1 MAIPKEILE
10 ISRPSSTRVKEQN
23 GKYMVIKRTS
33 VMKNG
38 KPTPVE
44 LGVIGHIVDG
54 RYVPK
59 QKRLNISTIEFK
71 EFAGSTLAYRLSK
84 DVFDMLLEIYNIEQ
98 AKEIYTYALIRAIH
112 GDVPDKEIGH
122 FYHESFISEYV
133 PKVGVSKNTICV
145 LLQSIGANLS
155 TIQQF
160 MRKRIKSATSTD
172 EVVIDGMH
180 KINNSS
186 VNSFSNFSFKSR
198 LKGSKDIGI
207 MYAFNPKTGEPLA
220 SKVYAGNMLDS
231 TTLSDFVKY
240 FDMQEGVILGD
251 KGFFTKENAKILNN
265 ESIQFLFPLKRNAL
279 VIDELNLLDFE
290 NRLETRDERILIK
303 KVKKGNTYYYAFK
316 NLELESQQKATKF
329 ESLSKTDFDIQAYR
343 EFEKEAG
350 TIVFETNIDL
360 DPNLIYEM
368 YERRWDIEVMFNYY
382 KNIVDLSHTRKHK
395 DISIIGNEFINFITI
410 LISTRIKKY
419 MRSLEL
425 HKSYSYKGL
434 FKILN
439 SINKAKNVTTDWEF
453 IKLTKKNTELLNTL
467 SLIDIVD

>member
-1 MAIPKEILE
+1 MAIPKEILK

-54 RYVPK
+54 KYVPK

-84 DVFDMLLEIYNIEQ
+84 DVFDMLLEIYNVEQ

-112 GDVPDKEIGH
+112 GDVLDKEIGH
-122 FYHESFISEYV
+122 FYHESFISEYM

-160 MRKRIKSATSTD
+160 MRNRIKSVTSTD
-172 EVVIDGMH
+172 EIVIDGMH

-207 MYAFNPKTGEPLA
+207 MYAFNPKTGEPLV

-240 FDMQEGVILGD
+240 FDIQEGVILGD

-303 KVKKGNTYYYAFK
+303 KVKKRNTYYYAFK

-395 DISIIGNEFINFITI
+395 DISIIGNEFVNFITI
-410 LISTRIKKY
+410 LISTRIKKH
-419 MRSLEL
+419 MRNLGL
-425 HKSYSYKGL
+425 HNSYSYKGL

-439 SINKAKNVTTDWEF
+439 SINKAKNTISDWEY
-453 IKLTKKNTELLNTL
+453 IKLTKKNIELLKVL
-467 SLIDIVD
+467 SLI

>member
-38 KPTPVE
+38 KPKPVE

-54 RYVPK
+54 KYVPK

-84 DVFDMLLEIYNIEQ
+84 DVFDMLLKIYNVEQ

-122 FYHESFISEYV
+122 FYHESFISEYM

-160 MRKRIKSATSTD
+160 MRNRIKSVTSTD
-172 EVVIDGMH
+172 EIVIDGMH

-207 MYAFNPKTGEPLA
+207 MYAFNPKQA
-220 SKVYAGNMLDS
+220 
-231 TTLSDFVKY
+231 
-240 FDMQEGVILGD
+240 
-251 KGFFTKENAKILNN
+251 
-265 ESIQFLFPLKRNAL
+265 
-279 VIDELNLLDFE
+279 
-290 NRLETRDERILIK
+290 NR
-303 KVKKGNTYYYAFK
+303 
-316 NLELESQQKATKF
+316 
-329 ESLSKTDFDIQAYR
+329 
-343 EFEKEAG
+343 
-350 TIVFETNIDL
+350 
-360 DPNLIYEM
+360 
-368 YERRWDIEVMFNYY
+368 
-382 KNIVDLSHTRKHK
+382 
-395 DISIIGNEFINFITI
+395 
-410 LISTRIKKY
+410 
-419 MRSLEL
+419 
-425 HKSYSYKGL
+425 
-434 FKILN
+434 
-439 SINKAKNVTTDWEF
+439 
-453 IKLTKKNTELLNTL
+453 
-467 SLIDIVD
+467 

>member
-1 MAIPKEILE
+1 M
-10 ISRPSSTRVKEQN
+10 
-23 GKYMVIKRTS
+23 
-33 VMKNG
+33 
-38 KPTPVE
+38 
-44 LGVIGHIVDG
+44 
-54 RYVPK
+54 PK

-122 FYHESFISEYV
+122 FYHEGFISEYM

-160 MRKRIKSATSTD
+160 MRNRIKSVTSTD
-172 EVVIDGMH
+172 EIVIDGMH

-207 MYAFNPKTGEPLA
+207 MYAFNPKTGEPLV

-240 FDMQEGVILGD
+240 FDIQEGVILGD

-329 ESLSKTDFDIQAYR
+329 ESLSKTNFDIQAYR

-360 DPNLIYEM
+360 DPDLIYEM

-395 DISIIGNEFINFITI
+395 DISIIGNEFVNFITI
-410 LISTRIKKY
+410 LISTRIKKH
-419 MRSLEL
+419 MRNLGL
-425 HKSYSYKGL
+425 HNSYSYKGL

-439 SINKAKNVTTDWEF
+439 SINKAKNTISDWEY
-453 IKLTKKNTELLNTL
+453 IKLTKKNIELLKVL
-467 SLIDIVD
+467 SLI

>member
-84 DVFDMLLEIYNIEQ
+84 DVFDMLLEIYNVEQ

-122 FYHESFISEYV
+122 FYYESFISEYV

-160 MRKRIKSATSTD
+160 MRNRIKSATSTD

-180 KINNSS
+180 KVNNSS

-240 FDMQEGVILGD
+240 FDIQEGVILGD

-453 IKLTKKNTELLNTL
+453 IKLTKKNTELLKVL

>member
-84 DVFDMLLEIYNIEQ
+84 DVFDMLLEIYNVEQ

-160 MRKRIKSATSTD
+160 MRNRIKSVTSTD

-240 FDMQEGVILGD
+240 FDIQEGVILGD

-425 HKSYSYKGL
+425 HK
-434 FKILN
+434 
-439 SINKAKNVTTDWEF
+439 
-453 IKLTKKNTELLNTL
+453 
-467 SLIDIVD
+467 

>member
-38 KPTPVE
+38 KPKPVE

-54 RYVPK
+54 KYVPK

-71 EFAGSTLAYRLSK
+71 EFAGSTLAYTLSK
-84 DVFDMLLEIYNIEQ
+84 DVFDMLLEIYNVEQ

-122 FYHESFISEYV
+122 FYHESFISEYM

-160 MRKRIKSATSTD
+160 MRNRIKSVTSTD
-172 EVVIDGMH
+172 EIVIDGMH
-180 KINNSS
+180 KTNNSS
-186 VNSFSNFSFKSR
+186 INSFSNFSFKSR

-207 MYAFNPKTGEPLA
+207 MYAFNPKIGEPLA

-240 FDMQEGVILGD
+240 FDIQEGVILGD

-290 NRLETRDERILIK
+290 NRLETKDERILIK

-395 DISIIGNEFINFITI
+395 DISIIGNEFVNFITI
-410 LISTRIKKY
+410 LISTRIKKH

-439 SINKAKNVTTDWEF
+439 SINKAKNVTSDWGF

>member
-44 LGVIGHIVDG
+44 LGVIGHIVNG

-71 EFAGSTLAYRLSK
+71 EFDGSTLAYRLSK
-84 DVFDMLLEIYNIEQ
+84 DVFDMLLEIYNVEQ

-155 TIQQF
+155 TSQQF
-160 MRKRIKSATSTD
+160 MRNRIKSVTSTD

-180 KINNSS
+180 KINNSR

-240 FDMQEGVILGD
+240 FDIQEGVILGD

-316 NLELESQQKATKF
+316 NLELESQQKTTKF

-395 DISIIGNEFINFITI
+395 DISIIGNEFVNFITI

-453 IKLTKKNTELLNTL
+453 IKLTKKNTELLKVL

>member
-84 DVFDMLLEIYNIEQ
+84 DVFDMLLEIYNVEQ

-122 FYHESFISEYV
+122 FYYESFISEYV

-160 MRKRIKSATSTD
+160 MRNRIKSVTSTD

-220 SKVYAGNMLDS
+220 GKVYAGNMLDS

-240 FDMQEGVILGD
+240 FDIQEGVILGD

-290 NRLETRDERILIK
+290 NRLETRNERILIK

-350 TIVFETNIDL
+350 TIIFETNIDL

-395 DISIIGNEFINFITI
+395 NISIIGNEFINFITI

-453 IKLTKKNTELLNTL
+453 IKLTKKNTELLKVL

>member
-44 LGVIGHIVDG
+44 LGVIGHIVNG

-84 DVFDMLLEIYNIEQ
+84 DVFDMLLEIYNVEQ

-160 MRKRIKSATSTD
+160 MRNRIKSVTSTD

-180 KINNSS
+180 KINNSR

-240 FDMQEGVILGD
+240 FDIQEGVILGD

-316 NLELESQQKATKF
+316 NLELESQQKTTKF

-395 DISIIGNEFINFITI
+395 DISIIGNEFVNFITI

-453 IKLTKKNTELLNTL
+453 IKLTKKNTELLKVL

>member
-84 DVFDMLLEIYNIEQ
+84 DVFDMLLEIYNVEQ

-122 FYHESFISEYV
+122 FYYESFISEYV

-160 MRKRIKSATSTD
+160 MRNRIKSVTSTD

-240 FDMQEGVILGD
+240 FDIQEGVILGD

-453 IKLTKKNTELLNTL
+453 IKLTKKNTELLKVL

>member
-84 DVFDMLLEIYNIEQ
+84 DVFDMLLEIYNVEQ

-160 MRKRIKSATSTD
+160 MRKRIKNVTSTD

-186 VNSFSNFSFKSR
+186 VNLFSNFSFKSR

-240 FDMQEGVILGD
+240 FDIQEGVILGD

-316 NLELESQQKATKF
+316 NLELESQQKTTKF

-395 DISIIGNEFINFITI
+395 DISIIGNEFVNFITI

-425 HKSYSYKGL
+425 HKSYSYKSL

-453 IKLTKKNTELLNTL
+453 IKLTRKNTELLNTL

>member
-44 LGVIGHIVDG
+44 LGVIGHIVNG

-84 DVFDMLLEIYNIEQ
+84 DVFDMLLEIYNVEQ

-160 MRKRIKSATSTD
+160 MRNRIKSVTSTD

-240 FDMQEGVILGD
+240 FDIQEGVILGD

-316 NLELESQQKATKF
+316 NLELESQQKTTKF

-410 LISTRIKKY
+410 LISTKIKKY

-425 HKSYSYKGL
+425 HKSYSYKSL

-453 IKLTKKNTELLNTL
+453 IKLTRKNTELLNTL

>member
-54 RYVPK
+54 KYVAK

-84 DVFDMLLEIYNIEQ
+84 DVFDMLLEVYNVEQ

-122 FYHESFISEYV
+122 FYHESFVSEYM
-133 PKVGVSKNTICV
+133 PKVGVSKNTICI

-160 MRKRIKSATSTD
+160 MRNRIKSVTSTD

-220 SKVYAGNMLDS
+220 SKVYAGNMLDN

-240 FDMQEGVILGD
+240 FDIQEGVILGD
-251 KGFFTKENAKILNN
+251 KGFFTKENAKMLNN
-265 ESIQFLFPLKRNAL
+265 ESIQFLFPLKRNVL

-303 KVKKGNTYYYAFK
+303 KVKKGNTHYYAFK

-329 ESLSKTDFDIQAYR
+329 ESLSKTDFDMQAYR

-395 DISIIGNEFINFITI
+395 DISIIGNEFVNFITI

-419 MRSLEL
+419 MRSLRL

-453 IKLTKKNTELLNTL
+453 IKLTKKNTELLKVL

>member
-84 DVFDMLLEIYNIEQ
+84 DVFDMLLEIYNVEQ

-122 FYHESFISEYV
+122 FYHESFISEYM

-160 MRKRIKSATSTD
+160 MRNRIKSVTSTD
-172 EVVIDGMH
+172 EIVIDGMH

-240 FDMQEGVILGD
+240 FDIQEGVILGD

-368 YERRWDIEVMFNYY
+368 YECRWDIEVMFNYY

-425 HKSYSYKGL
+425 HKLYSYKGL

-453 IKLTKKNTELLNTL
+453 IKLTKKNTELLKVL

>member
-84 DVFDMLLEIYNIEQ
+84 DVFDMLLEIYNVEQ

-160 MRKRIKSATSTD
+160 MRNRIKSVTSTD

-180 KINNSS
+180 KINNSN

-240 FDMQEGVILGD
+240 FDIQEGVILGD

-360 DPNLIYEM
+360 DSNLIYEM

-453 IKLTKKNTELLNTL
+453 IKLTKKNTELLKVL

>member
-54 RYVPK
+54 KYVPK

-122 FYHESFISEYV
+122 FYHESFISEYM

-160 MRKRIKSATSTD
+160 MRNRIKSVTSTD
-172 EVVIDGMH
+172 EIVIDGMH

-240 FDMQEGVILGD
+240 FDIQEGVILGD

-279 VIDELNLLDFE
+279 VIDELNLLDFD
-290 NRLETRDERILIK
+290 NRLDTRDERILIK
-303 KVKKGNTYYYAFK
+303 KVKTGNTYYYAFK

-410 LISTRIKKY
+410 LISTRIKKH
-419 MRSLEL
+419 MRNLGL
-425 HKSYSYKGL
+425 HNSYSYKGL

-439 SINKAKNVTTDWEF
+439 SINKAKNTISDWEY
-453 IKLTKKNTELLNTL
+453 IKLTKKNIELLKVL
-467 SLIDIVD
+467 SLI

>member
-54 RYVPK
+54 KYVAK

-84 DVFDMLLEIYNIEQ
+84 DVLDMLLEVYNVEQ

-122 FYHESFISEYV
+122 FYHESFVSEYM

-160 MRKRIKSATSTD
+160 MRNRIKSVTATD

-240 FDMQEGVILGD
+240 FDIQEGVILGD
-251 KGFFTKENAKILNN
+251 KGFFTKENAKMLNN

-303 KVKKGNTYYYAFK
+303 KVKKGNTHYYAFK

-329 ESLSKTDFDIQAYR
+329 ESLSKTDFDMQAYR

-395 DISIIGNEFINFITI
+395 DISIIGNEFVNFITI

-425 HKSYSYKGL
+425 HKLYSYKGL

-453 IKLTKKNTELLNTL
+453 IKLTKKNTELLKVL

>member
-33 VMKNG
+33 IMKNG

-71 EFAGSTLAYRLSK
+71 EFAGSTLAYKLSK
-84 DVFDMLLEIYNIEQ
+84 DVFDMLLEIYNVEQ

-160 MRKRIKSATSTD
+160 MRNRIKSVTSTD

-240 FDMQEGVILGD
+240 FDIQEGVILGD

-290 NRLETRDERILIK
+290 NRLKTRDERILIK

-316 NLELESQQKATKF
+316 NLELEFQQKATKF

-453 IKLTKKNTELLNTL
+453 IKLTKKNTELLKVL

>member
-84 DVFDMLLEIYNIEQ
+84 DVFDMLLEIYNVEQ

-122 FYHESFISEYV
+122 FYHESFISEYM

-160 MRKRIKSATSTD
+160 MRNRIKSVTSTD

-240 FDMQEGVILGD
+240 FDIQEGVILGD

-279 VIDELNLLDFE
+279 IIDELNLLDFE

-419 MRSLEL
+419 MRNLEL

-453 IKLTKKNTELLNTL
+453 IKLTKKNTELLKVL